1 MIFLIPP
8 VKVNSIIAIYRNT
21 AISEKNYGYNLSI
34 WKTQITL
41 YIIFRVHYILLPY
54 LSWSFFESIFLPL
67 QKEKKMKTLIRCLLP
82 WRPEAPTLKQ
92 TKQEITLH
100 WPEPPARVVSSWRD
114 RIQPAA
120 LTGLGERCLNWSRD
134 WGVGRKKSLN
144 WTWN

>member
-21 AISEKNYGYNLSI
+21 AISERNYGYNLSI

-67 QKEKKMKTLIRCLLP
+67 QKEKKNENFDKML
-82 WRPEAPTLKQ
+82 
-92 TKQEITLH
+92 
-100 WPEPPARVVSSWRD
+100 
-114 RIQPAA
+114 AA
-120 LTGLGERCLNWSRD
+120 LKAWSTHTEAEKTRNHSALARASCKSRFLLKGQNTTCSPDRTGGEVSEL
-134 WGVGRKKSLN
+134 K
-144 WTWN
+144 